1 MSELF
6 APLFAT
12 PALAE
17 CFGDRAW
24 LQALLD
30 FEAALARVQ
39 SAAGKI
45 PKPAADAI
53 AAACRAE
60 RFDPRA
66 LGEAARAA
74 GNPVIPLVRA
84 LGEALPRE
92 AAGFVHLG
100 ATSQDALDTALMLLA
115 RRGLELV
122 RAELAGAAEGCAA
135 LAAAHRAT
143 PLAARTLLQ
152 QALPTS
158 FGAKAS
164 GWLVALLDADDR
176 LAELRARGLAV
187 QLGGAAGTLA
197 ALEPG
202 GLALAAALAR
212 ELGLAEPLVPWH
224 AARGRIAEL
233 ASALGVA
240 AGALGKVALDV
251 ALLAQSEVA
260 EVREAGGPG
269 RGGSSTLP
277 QKRNP
282 VGAANAL
289 ACAKRTPG
297 LVATIL
303 SALPQEHERGLG
315 GWPLEWEVLPELFR
329 LTGAAAAH
337 VAGALHGLEVDPARM
352 RANLDAA
359 GGALVAE
366 RVALALAP
374 ALGRAAAQEKVES
387 VCRRA
392 RERGEALLDVLAA
405 DPKIAAQLPRPA
417 LAALLDPSDYLGASA
432 ELVERALARHRER
445 RGTSRGSPG
454 LPK

>member
-12 PALAE
+12 PALRE
-17 CFGDRAW
+17 CFSDRAW

-30 FEAALARVQ
+30 FESALARVQ
-39 SAAGKI
+39 ARAGRI
-45 PKPAADAI
+45 PALAADAI

-74 GNPVIPLVRA
+74 GNPLVPLVRA
-84 LGEALPRE
+84 LGAALPRE
-92 AAGFVHLG
+92 AAGFVHFG

-122 RAELAGAAEGCAA
+122 RAELAGAADACAA
-135 LAAAHRAT
+135 LASAHRAT

-152 QALPTS
+152 QALPLA
-158 FGAKAS
+158 FGAKAA
-164 GWLVALLDADDR
+164 GWLAALLDADAR
-176 LAELRARGLAV
+176 LADLQASGLAV

-212 ELGLAEPLVPWH
+212 ELGLGEPLVPWH
-224 AARGRIAEL
+224 SARGRVVEL
-233 ASALGVA
+233 ACALGVA
-240 AGALGKVALDV
+240 TGVLGKIALDV

-260 EVREAGGPG
+260 EVHEASAAG

-282 VGAANAL
+282 VGAAGAL
-289 ACAKRTPG
+289 ACAKRAPG
-297 LVATIL
+297 LVAAL
-303 SALPQEHERGLG
+303 LAALPQEHERGLG
-315 GWPLEWEVLPELFR
+315 GWQLEWETVPELFR

-337 VAGALHGLEVDPARM
+337 VGGALRGLEVDPARM
-352 RANLDAA
+352 RANLDAG

-366 RVALALAP
+366 RIALALAP
-374 ALGRAAAQEKVES
+374 ALGRADAQERVEAA
-387 VCRRA
+387 CRRA
-392 RERGEALLDVLAA
+392 LAPGAKLLDELAADSAIAARLPRAELEALLD
-405 DPKIAAQLPRPA
+405 PA
-417 LAALLDPSDYLGASA
+417 DYLGASG
-432 ELVERALARHRER
+432 ELVERALARHRALR
-445 RGTSRGSPG
+445 R
-454 LPK
+454 